1 MDNKFLIAGVF
12 FVFIGISGYWL
23 SHIGKP
29 IHTVLLTIHKLISLA
44 ALAYLV
50 VTLYRVHQAAPLG
63 PAALATGVVSIGLF
77 IGLIAT
83 GGLLSTPKIMPTIVT
98 RIHHIVPYLVV
109 ISTAA
114 ALYFTLVR
122 KV

>member
-1 MDNKFLIAGVF
+1 MDNKFLITGLF
-12 FVFIGISGYWL
+12 FVFIGVSGYWL

-29 IHTVLLTIHKLISLA
+29 IHMLLLTFHKLISLG
-44 ALAYLV
+44 ALVYLV
-50 VTLYRVHQAAPLG
+50 VTLYRIHQVTPLG
-63 PAALATGVVSIGLF
+63 PAAIAASVVSIVLF
-77 IGLIAT
+77 VGLIVT
-83 GGLLSTPKIMPTIVT
+83 GGLSSIAKPMLGIVT
-98 RIHHIVPYLVV
+98 RIHHIVPYLAV